1 MPVPD
6 LDVVEFADLLRPLPP
21 HLPIP
26 EASEASQ
33 RQNSDS
39 QWPTLPPR
47 GVSHV
52 SAHDYDGTC
61 DHR

>member
-33 RQNSDS
+33 RQPVADASAS
-39 QWPTLPPR
+39 GRLSCQCPR
-47 GVSHV
+47 LRWHL
-52 SAHDYDGTC
+52 
-61 DHR
+61 